1 MPRVLMDVS
10 EISLKTTLFGSIYES
25 PILIAT
31 SACHCLAHV
40 DGEVATARAATET
53 QCIFTYNWTFSNMPE
68 EKVLQTLVPQADKK
82 GYRAIVIT
90 CDQPHERI
98 RDFVLPLFEEASK
111 TIDPEL
117 MKNMSIPN
125 LNTPGIIVKQR
136 FGTGSVTWANIEW
149 LRKLTQLPIICKGIL
164 SPIDAELAIKYGAN
178 GIIVRS
184 TFNHGGRLIDT
195 APPAIECLEDVVNAV
210 DGCAEVFVDTG
221 IRSGTDVLKALAL
234 GARAVLIGR
243 PILYGLACGGQD
255 GVRRV
260 LDILKRELVYDMA
273 CCGLTSI
280 DQINK
285 DILYKH

>member
-1 MPRVLMDVS
+1 MDVS
-10 EISLKTTLFGSIYES
+10 EISLKTTIFGSIYEL

-53 QCIFTYNWTFSNMPE
+53 QCIFTYNSTFSNMPE
-68 EKVLQTLVPQADKK
+68 EKVLQTLGPKFLHIYLTKPIEILEQIVPQADKK
-82 GYRAIVIT
+82 GYPAIFIT

-111 TIDPEL
+111 NIDPEL

-125 LNTPGIIVKQR
+125 LNIPGIIVKQH
-136 FGTGSVTWANIEW
+136 FGT
-149 LRKLTQLPIICKGIL
+149 GIL
-164 SPIDAELAIKYGAN
+164 SPIDAELAIKYGPN
-178 GIIVRS
+178 VIIVS
-184 TFNHGGRLIDT
+184 NHGGRLIDT
-195 APPAIECLEDVVNAV
+195 VPPAIQCLEDVVNAV
-210 DGCAEVFVDTG
+210 DGRAEVFVDTG
-221 IRSGTDVLKALAL
+221 IRSGTDALKALAL

-243 PILYGLACGGQD
+243 SILYGLACSGQD

-260 LDILKRELVYDMA
+260 LDILKHELVYDMA

-280 DQINK
+280 DKINK

>member
-1 MPRVLMDVS
+1 MKNSQLYILWFGTTLTSVVILLNYFQQRRRKKKDEERKTEYLKCKSLSDFEELAKKSMMPHRFYYYDYKAGQGHTYQACRHYFDKQLRIMPRVLMDVS
-10 EISLKTTLFGSIYES
+10 EISLKTTIFGSIYES

-40 DGEVATARAATET
+40 DGEVATARAATEA

-68 EKVLQTLVPQADKK
+68 EEVLQTL
-82 GYRAIVIT
+82 
-90 CDQPHERI
+90 
-98 RDFVLPLFEEASK
+98 
-111 TIDPEL
+111 
-117 MKNMSIPN
+117 
-125 LNTPGIIVKQR
+125 
-136 FGTGSVTWANIEW
+136 
-149 LRKLTQLPIICKGIL
+149 
-164 SPIDAELAIKYGAN
+164 
-178 GIIVRS
+178 
-184 TFNHGGRLIDT
+184 
-195 APPAIECLEDVVNAV
+195 
-210 DGCAEVFVDTG
+210 VFVDTG

-234 GARAVLIGR
+234 GARAVFIGR
-243 PILYGLACGGQD
+243 PILYGLASGGQD

>member
-1 MPRVLMDVS
+1 L
-10 EISLKTTLFGSIYES
+10 IYES

-31 SACHCLAHV
+31 SACHCLAQV

-68 EKVLQTLVPQADKK
+68 EYVLQTLADKK

-111 TIDPEL
+111 NIDPEL

-125 LNTPGIIVKQR
+125 LNIPGIIVKQH

-149 LRKLTQLPIICKGIL
+149 IRKLTQLSIICKGIL
-164 SPIDAELAIKYGAN
+164 SPIHAELAIKYGAN
-178 GIIVRS
+178 GIIVS
-184 TFNHGGRLIDT
+184 NHDGRLIDT

-210 DGCAEVFVDTG
+210 DGRAEG
-221 IRSGTDVLKALAL
+221 RLVLMTTEK
-234 GARAVLIGR
+234 I
-243 PILYGLACGGQD
+243 
-255 GVRRV
+255 
-260 LDILKRELVYDMA
+260 
-273 CCGLTSI
+273 
-280 DQINK
+280 
-285 DILYKH
+285 

>member
-1 MPRVLMDVS
+1 
-10 EISLKTTLFGSIYES
+10 SIYEL

-53 QCIFTYNWTFSNMPE
+53 QCIFTYNSTFSNMPE
-68 EKVLQTLVPQADKK
+68 EKVLQTLVPQADKT

-111 TIDPEL
+111 NIDPEL
-117 MKNMSIPN
+117 IKNMSIPN
-125 LNTPGIIVKQR
+125 LNIPCIIVKQR
-136 FGTGSVTWANIEW
+136 F
-149 LRKLTQLPIICKGIL
+149 GIL
-164 SPIDAELAIKYGAN
+164 SPIDAELVIKYGAN
-178 GIIVRS
+178 GIIVS
-184 TFNHGGRLIDT
+184 NHGSRLIDT
-195 APPAIECLEDVVNAV
+195 APPAIQCLEDVVNAV
-210 DGCAEVFVDTG
+210 DGRAEVFVDTG

-234 GARAVLIGR
+234 GARAVLISR